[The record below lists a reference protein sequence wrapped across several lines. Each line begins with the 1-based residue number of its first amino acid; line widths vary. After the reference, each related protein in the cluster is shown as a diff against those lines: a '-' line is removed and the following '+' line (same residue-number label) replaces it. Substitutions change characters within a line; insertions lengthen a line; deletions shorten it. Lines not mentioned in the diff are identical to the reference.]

1 MIGTVL
7 GILAALAFG
16 VADFV
21 AGIASRKIHFL
32 LVTLAI
38 QVIGVIVAWGTLT
51 LTSPGPPE
59 AGSLIWGAVSGIGS
73 ATGTLALYR
82 GLSRGQMSVAAP
94 LSAVGSAAIPVIVGF
109 LLGDRLT
116 LIAIAGVIVAFPG
129 IWFVAKP
136 SGKTTRAGTG
146 DGLIAGVGFALL
158 FVALH
163 QADNTLWPVAAG
175 QATALL
181 IVVVATVTYRP
192 AKPTRL
198 GTTRS
203 GWWVLAA
210 GLLSIAA
217 TITYFYA
224 THAGLLTIAAVLT
237 SVYPGF
243 TIVLAALFLHEH
255 PNRTQVA
262 GLIACGIAI
271 TAITVG

>member
-1 MIGTVL
+1 MIGTGL

-21 AGIASRKIHFL
+21 AGMAARKIHFL

-38 QVIGVIVAWGTLT
+38 QIIGVIVAWGTLA
-51 LTSPGPPE
+51 LTSPGPPQ
-59 AGSLIWGAVSGIGS
+59 AGSLAWGAISGIGS

-116 LIAIAGVIVAFPG
+116 PIAIAGVIVAFPG

-136 SGKTTRAGTG
+136 SGKTIRTGTS

-163 QADNTLWPVAAG
+163 QAGNTLWPVAAG
-175 QATALL
+175 QTTALV
-181 IVVVATVTYRP
+181 IVIVAMVMYRP

-198 GTTRS
+198 DRSRS

-210 GLLSIAA
+210 GVLSIAA

-243 TIVLAALFLHEH
+243 TIVLAALFLHER
-255 PNRTQVA
+255 PNRAQLA
-262 GLIACGIAI
+262 GLIGCGLAI
-271 TAITVG
+271 TAITIG